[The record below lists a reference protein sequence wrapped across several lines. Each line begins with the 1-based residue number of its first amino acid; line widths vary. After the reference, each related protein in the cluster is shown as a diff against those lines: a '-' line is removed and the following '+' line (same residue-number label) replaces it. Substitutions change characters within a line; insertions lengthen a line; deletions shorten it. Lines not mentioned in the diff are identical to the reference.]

1 MIQVADLE
9 ISNASLMAINRSLE
23 SESGVYHACCGLLE
37 PVITVKSAGSD
48 ATCHDL
54 RSL

>member
-23 SESGVYHACCGLLE
+23 SEFLFVMLSKCCGLGTRQSPLLLF
-37 PVITVKSAGSD
+37 
-48 ATCHDL
+48 C
-54 RSL
+54 